1 MSDNFGDRMK
11 EYERASEQVLPARL
25 PVILRLDGNSFS
37 KLTDR
42 KFKKPFDQRFETAMN
57 EAAISVMDYCSG
69 SQVAY
74 VQSDEITI
82 LLRNDQSVHTD
93 PFLGNRTQKLA
104 SLTAAK
110 ATVGFNRALENETEA
125 VFDCRVFVVPPSEVV
140 NNFLWRQ
147 LDAFKNC
154 VSATAYYGLKEKYG
168 RKKAQRMLH
177 GKSTDQRQEIIFQ
190 ELGINVNDIPTHRK
204 RGRCI
209 FNETRS
215 VTLRETMDQEKLETL
230 IERGHVDDPDKKVQ
244 RGFWKIDEEIPKFS
258 EDRNYIGKFLNDE

>member
-1 MSDNFGDRMK
+1 MK
-11 EYERASEQVLPARL
+11 EYERASEQILPARL

-37 KLTDR
+37 RLTNLN
-42 KFKKPFDQRFETAMN
+42 FEKPFDERFEQAMN

-69 SQVAY
+69 SQVAF

-82 LLRNDQSVHTD
+82 LLRNDQTNQTD
-93 PFLGNRTQKLA
+93 PFLANRTQKIA

-110 ATVGFNRALENETEA
+110 ASVGFNKALDNETEA
-125 VFDCRVFVVPPSEVV
+125 VFDCRCFVVPENEVV

-154 VSATAYYGLKEKYG
+154 ISAFAYYGLKEKYG
-168 RKKAQRMLH
+168 RKAAQKKLH

-190 ELGINVNDIPTHRK
+190 ELGMNPNALPTHRK

-209 FNETRS
+209 F
-215 VTLRETMDQEKLETL
+215 REKKEVSFKDFMEPEKLNEL
-230 IERGHVDDPDKKVQ
+230 SEKGHIDPNGTTMKSFWNVDN
-244 RGFWKIDEEIPKFS
+244 EIPMFS
-258 EDRNYIGKFLNDE
+258 SDRDYISKYLCD